1 MAASVLLIFVG
12 GITTLLSLQLPLGT
26 LHMPGSGFFPFFL
39 GLMLMG
45 LAALQ
50 TLLLWW
56 RAGAGTAE
64 SPAEGKAEGSAR
76 QVLIFMGIIALATAL
91 LDPLGFPLVAFL
103 LMVALLKLLGLRR
116 WRDSALIA
124 FLTAGASYILF
135 VRWLQIPMPKGWLG
149 L

>member
-1 MAASVLLIFVG
+1 MAASVILFLFG
-12 GITTLLSLQLPLGT
+12 GITLLLSLQLSLGT
-26 LHMPGSGFFPFFL
+26 LRMPGSGFFPLLL
-39 GLMLMG
+39 GLLLMG
-45 LAALQ
+45 LAACHILQ
-50 TLLLWW
+50 LHFSKSKPTTEPDAQ
-56 RAGAGTAE
+56 RDPG
-64 SPAEGKAEGSAR
+64 GSAR

-91 LDPLGFPLVAFL
+91 LDLLGFPLVAFL

>member
-1 MAASVLLIFVG
+1 MAASVIVFLFG
-12 GITTLLSLQLPLGT
+12 GITLLLSLQLPLGT
-26 LHMPGSGFFPFFL
+26 LHMPGSGFFPFLL

-45 LAALQ
+45 LAACQ
-50 TLLLWW
+50 TFLLWR

-64 SPAEGKAEGSAR
+64 SAAEGQAGGSAR

-91 LDPLGFPLVAFL
+91 LDLLGFPLVAFL